1 MEENSLIYEKNIA
14 KILDR
19 VISLCKQSNLTDL
32 AKKGEEV
39 LKTYENANKLR

>member
-1 MEENSLIYEKNIA
+1 MEENSLRYEKNIA

-32 AKKGEEV
+32 AKKGEQV
-39 LKTYENANKLR
+39 LKTYENAKEFR

>member
-1 MEENSLIYEKNIA
+1 MKNIA

-19 VISLCKQSNLTDL
+19 VISLCKESNLTDL

-39 LKTYENANKLR
+39 LKTYENAMKLR